1 MLLEAGDT
9 TASSMSIANV
19 YDELLHLV
27 ESSGYTKDEL
37 DACLNC
43 ISPASIRQRAT
54 EVAVALITHCGISTE
69 TIMKDVACLPKIELD
84 QLIDS
89 REMIQQLGFTRLF
102 EIVYYLRGLLTVVER
117 RSGKGTDV
125 SKLSDLLQGSS
136 DGETSNNKFTHN
148 SLSYLLKR
156 SDLNTVTKTFHYLLQ
171 LGFSRNDITGVL
183 PILAFTSAD
192 IKKSLNTGSET
203 LLSHYRASR
212 VNTVKLNLL
221 VIYMDRKS
229 QFTVIKSMKK
239 VI

>member
-1 MLLEAGDT
+1 MTGVQTCALP
-9 TASSMSIANV
+9 I
-19 YDELLHLV
+19 
-27 ESSGYTKDEL
+27 L

-192 IKKSLNTGSET
+192 I
-203 LLSHYRASR
+203 
-212 VNTVKLNLL
+212 
-221 VIYMDRKS
+221 
-229 QFTVIKSMKK
+229 
-239 VI
+239 